1 MEEKQYVVFQLGQE
15 EYGIEITS
23 VQEIIRPPVIT
34 QVPTTPAHV
43 LGITNLRDNIIPL
56 VDLKKRFDLVSSEDN
71 DNTRMI
77 IIKMDNH
84 MLGIKVDKVLEV
96 VQISNDKVKV
106 SDDIYTE
113 INKKFIRG
121 IARLENRIVILLDLS
136 SVI

>member
-15 EYGIEITS
+15 EYGVEITS

-34 QVPTTPAHV
+34 KVPTTPAHV
-43 LGITNLRDNIIPL
+43 IGITNLRDNIIPL
-56 VDLKKRFDLVSSEDN
+56 VDLKKRFDLASTEDN

-77 IIKMDNH
+77 IIKIDNH
-84 MLGIKVDKVLEV
+84 MMGIKVDKVLEV
-96 VQISNDKVKV
+96 VEISSDKIKV

-113 INKKFIRG
+113 IDKEFISG
-121 IARLENRIVILLDLS
+121 IARLEDRIVILLDLS